1 MFSKRLI
8 ITLLTVLVLLP
19 QSACGPFKYKKVNA
33 EKDVPINVRDR
44 VKKNMEEGKGFR
56 LMNQM
61 KKGNTYDFASSNPLW
76 RATLDTL
83 DFMPLVS
90 ANYSGGIVVT
100 DWYSEN
106 NTPNESVKIS
116 IRFLTNEIRSD
127 ALDINV
133 FLKKCSENLTNCSIS
148 KNNTD
153 LVADL
158 NLNILKKAFF
168 SIFRFRSATRSV
180 LFLLIE
186 QLVKFSEHFFKNT
199 FMSNAS
205 DLISL
210 VRNLIEILTDS
221 FGVLFSLYQSVT
233 TIPPL

>member
-1 MFSKRLI
+1 MQLISKPMKI
-8 ITLLTVLVLLP
+8 ITIAISIICLMFLTGCETL
-19 QSACGPFKYKKVNA
+19 KYKKVSA
-33 EKDVPINVRDR
+33 KDFPADPKERI
-44 VKKNMEEGKGFR
+44 KKNMEEGRGFR
-56 LMNQM
+56 IMGGD
-61 KKGNTYDFASSNPLW
+61 KKGTSYSFATSNPLW

-106 NTPNESVKIS
+106 DNPQESIKIS

-158 NLNILKKAFF
+158 NLNILRKATKYEKEIIAKYKKENPYPMGDAGN
-168 SIFRFRSATRSV
+168 RG
-180 LFLLIE
+180 
-186 QLVKFSEHFFKNT
+186 KK
-199 FMSNAS
+199 
-205 DLISL
+205 
-210 VRNLIEILTDS
+210 
-221 FGVLFSLYQSVT
+221 
-233 TIPPL
+233 PKKK

>member
-8 ITLLTVLVLLP
+8 ITLLSALVLLP
-19 QSACGPFKYKKVNA
+19 QSACGPLKYKKVNA
-33 EKDVPINVRDR
+33 EKDVPINARDR
-44 VKKNMEEGKGFR
+44 VKKNIEEGRGFR
-56 LMNQM
+56 LMGGSN
-61 KKGNTYDFASSNPLW
+61 KGTNYEFASANPLW

-100 DWYSEN
+100 DWYSES

-116 IRFLTNEIRSD
+116 VRFLTNEIRSD

-133 FLKKCSENLTNCSIS
+133 FLKKCSENLTNCSVS

-158 NLNILKKAFF
+158 NLNILKKATIYQKQRIEKYKKENPYEMGDT
-168 SIFRFRSATRSV
+168 SFRSKR
-180 LFLLIE
+180 
-186 QLVKFSEHFFKNT
+186 QKKK
-199 FMSNAS
+199 
-205 DLISL
+205 
-210 VRNLIEILTDS
+210 
-221 FGVLFSLYQSVT
+221 
-233 TIPPL
+233 